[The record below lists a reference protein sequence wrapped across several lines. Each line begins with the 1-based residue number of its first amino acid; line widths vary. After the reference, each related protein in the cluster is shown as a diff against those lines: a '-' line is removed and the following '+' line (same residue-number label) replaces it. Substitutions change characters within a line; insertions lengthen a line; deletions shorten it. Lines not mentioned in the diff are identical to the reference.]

1 MEARALT
8 PEIGDVP
15 MLSFIGGLANM
26 DITHEHISQVVDDI
40 HQASSGRALEDVTWL
55 Q

>member
-1 MEARALT
+1 
-8 PEIGDVP
+8 

-26 DITHEHISQVVDDI
+26 DITDEHIAQVVDDI
-40 HQASSGRALEDVTWL
+40 HQASLGKAFEEVTWL